1 MNKSQGYSGSE
12 QRRYLRLDSVF
23 PVQFRLLSL
32 DGRRFLSDWL
42 QGFTNDI
49 SKGGICLTINSLNP
63 ELTQILK
70 NQQARFLLD
79 IEMPITKTPIPAEA
93 RIAWFR
99 EATLGKNRC
108 LVGLTYEKISPAQNN
123 MIMRYVVTKKIFVP
137 AVYTLI
143 ILLVLG
149 LAVNSV
155 INLKLI
161 RGNKK
166 LVSQLVKF
174 TQETNLAREKIREIT
189 KDRENLQAGIQDL
202 QSSIRRA
209 EGERG
214 KLEEKIK
221 LETMA
226 RLEVKAR
233 LDEKT
238 GQENTAITQK
248 ISEYNAIIQKLSQE
262 KSSLQSQLAILHN
275 QQTTAT
281 QELLRLDIKKNILE
295 KANFDKMYLW
305 LKVHQNPRTG
315 LVMSFEGDGE
325 IANWAFIYDQ
335 ALVIQAYT
343 LFADYERA
351 RKILDFF
358 DRKAKTID
366 GRFLNAYYAN
376 DGDPAEFVVHSGPN
390 IWLGIAIMQY
400 TQKSKDTRY
409 LKLAEGIA
417 QSVIHLQ
424 NQDTEGGI
432 RGGPNVSWY
441 ATEHNLDAYAFFNM
455 LYQVTAKQQYRQS
468 RDKVLNWL
476 IQNSY
481 ARADIPI
488 KRGKGDSTIATDTYA
503 WSIAAIGPEKL
514 KELGMDPD
522 KIIEF
527 AEENCSVEVI
537 YQRPDGQNVKIKG
550 FDFAAKKHIARGG
563 VVSPEWTAQMVLAFK
578 IMSDAYYKKQ
588 ITEKTR
594 IYSNKANDYLRELS
608 KMVIS
613 SPSPTGQGEGCLPYA
628 TQDSV
633 DTGHGWITPKGK
645 STGSVAGTTYT
656 LFAYYGY
663 NPLQLKE

>member
-1 MNKSQGYSGSE
+1 MNKSQAYSGSE

-32 DGRRFLSDWL
+32 DGRHFLSDWL

-70 NQQARFLLD
+70 NHQARFLLD
-79 IEMPITKTPIPAEA
+79 IEMPITKTPISAEA
-93 RIAWFR
+93 RIAWFS
-99 EATLGKNRC
+99 EAKFGKNRC
-108 LVGLTYEKISPAQNN
+108 FVGLSYEKISPAQNN
-123 MIMRYVVTKKIFVP
+123 MIMRYVIAKKIFVP

-166 LVSQLVKF
+166 LVSQLVRF
-174 TQETNLAREKIREIT
+174 TEETNLAREKIREIT
-189 KDRENLQAGIQDL
+189 KDRENLQASIQDL
-202 QSSIRRA
+202 QSAIRKV
-209 EGERG
+209 EGERA

-221 LETMA
+221 LETRA

-233 LDEKT
+233 LDENT
-238 GQENTAITQK
+238 RQENTAITQK
-248 ISEYNAIIQKLSQE
+248 ITEYNAIIQKLSQE

-275 QQTTAT
+275 QETTAT
-281 QELLRLDIKKNILE
+281 QELLRLDTKKNILE

-305 LKVHQNPRTG
+305 LEVHQNPRTG

-351 RKILDFF
+351 SKILDFF
-358 DRKAKTID
+358 DQKAKTID
-366 GRFLNAYYAN
+366 GRFFNAYYAS
-376 DGDPAEFVVHSGPN
+376 DGEPAEFIVHSGPN
-390 IWLGIAIMQY
+390 IWLGVAIMQY
-400 TQKSKDTRY
+400 TQKSKDARY
-409 LKLAEGIA
+409 LRLAEEIA
-417 QSVIHLQ
+417 QSIIHLQ
-424 NQDTEGGI
+424 NQDPEGGI
-432 RGGPNVSWY
+432 RGGPRVSWY

-455 LYQVTAKQQYRQS
+455 LYQVTAKEQYRHS

-481 ARADIPI
+481 ARVDIPI

-522 KIIEF
+522 KIMEF
-527 AEENCSVEVI
+527 AEDNCCVEVI

-563 VVSPEWTAQMVLAFK
+563 VVSSEWTAQMVLAFK
-578 IMSDAYYKKQ
+578 IMADYYYRKQ
-588 ITEKTR
+588 MAGKTR
-594 IYSNKANDYLRELS
+594 LYNDKANDYLTELS

-633 DTGHGWITPKGK
+633 DTGHGWLTPKGK
-645 STGSVAGTTYT
+645 STGSVAGTTYA
-656 LFAYYGY
+656 LFAYYNY

>member
-1 MNKSQGYSGSE
+1 MNKSQGYNGSE
-12 QRRYLRLDSVF
+12 QRKYLRLDSVF

-32 DGRRFLSDWL
+32 DGKRFLSDWL

-49 SKGGICLTINSLNP
+49 GKGGICLRINNLNP
-63 ELTQILK
+63 ELARMIGD
-70 NQQARFLLD
+70 QQVKFLLD

-99 EATLGKNRC
+99 EAALGKNRY
-108 LVGLTYEKISPAQNN
+108 LVGLSYERINSAQNN
-123 MIMRYVVTKKIFVP
+123 MIMRYVVTKRIFAP
-137 AVYTLI
+137 ALYTLI

-155 INLKLI
+155 INLKLTK
-161 RGNKK
+161 GNKR

-174 TQETNLAREKIREIT
+174 TQEASLAREKIREIT
-189 KDRENLQAGIQDL
+189 QDREKLQVSIQDL
-202 QSSIRRA
+202 QSSIQRA
-209 EGERG
+209 EEERA
-214 KLEEKIK
+214 KLENKIRV
-221 LETMA
+221 ETEV
-226 RLEVKAR
+226 RLKAKAR
-233 LDEKT
+233 PEEKAR
-238 GQENTAITQK
+238 QENTGIAQK
-248 ISEYNAIIQKLSQE
+248 INEYNAVIKKLAQE
-262 KSSLQSQLAILHN
+262 RSSLQSQLAILRN
-275 QQTTAT
+275 KETTAA
-281 QELLRLDIKKNILE
+281 QELSRLDKKKTILE

-343 LFADYERA
+343 FFADYERA

-358 DRKAKTID
+358 DRKAKTVD
-366 GRFLNAYYAN
+366 GRFFNAYYTN
-376 DGDPAEFVVHSGPN
+376 DGEPAEFVVHSGPN

-400 TQKSKDTRY
+400 TKKSGDTRY
-409 LKLAEGIA
+409 LELAEEIA
-417 QSVIHLQ
+417 QSIIHLQ
-424 NQDTEGGI
+424 SQDTEGGI

-455 LYQVTAKQQYRQS
+455 LYQLTAKQQYRKT
-468 RDKVLNWL
+468 RDRVLDWL

-481 ARADIPI
+481 NKADIPVQ
-488 KRGKGDSTIATDTYA
+488 RGKGDSTIATDTYA

-514 KELGMDPD
+514 EQLGMSPD

-578 IMSDAYYKKQ
+578 IISDYYYRKQ

-594 IYSNKANDYLRELS
+594 IYSDKANDYLTELS

-628 TQDSV
+628 SQDSV
-633 DTGHGWITPKGK
+633 DTGHGWITPRGK

-663 NPLQLKE
+663 NPLEFKE